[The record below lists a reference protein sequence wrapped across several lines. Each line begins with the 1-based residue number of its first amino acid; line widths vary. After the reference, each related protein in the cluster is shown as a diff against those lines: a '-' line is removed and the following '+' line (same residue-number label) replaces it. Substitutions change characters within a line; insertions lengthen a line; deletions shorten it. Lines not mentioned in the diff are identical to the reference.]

1 VRVVV
6 IGATGTIGKAIIQA
20 LTPRHDV
27 VPVSRHGEHRVNIDD
42 PNSIAQMYRALG
54 RVEAVIC
61 AAGEAKFAPLA
72 QLTDEDF
79 ALSVRSKWLGQVN
92 VIRLGL
98 AQVADGGSI
107 TVTSGIL
114 ATRPSPGSGA
124 VSLVNA
130 AVEGFVRAAALEAP
144 RRIRVN
150 AVSPPWVSETLQALG
165 MPPAGGLPATVVAQA
180 YVRSVEGN
188 QSGAV
193 LQPGGGS

>member
-1 VRVVV
+1 MRVIV
-6 IGATGTIGKAIIQA
+6 IGATGTIGKAVVQA

-42 PNSIAQMYRALG
+42 PNSITQMYRALG

-79 ALSVRSKWLGQVN
+79 ALSVRSKLLGQVN

-98 AQVADGGSI
+98 AQIADGGSI

>member
-1 VRVVV
+1 MRVVV
-6 IGATGTIGKAIIQA
+6 IGATGTIGKAIVQA
-20 LTPRHDV
+20 FTPRHEV
-27 VPVSRHGEHRVNIDD
+27 VPVSRRGDQSADLEDPKSIDRL
-42 PNSIAQMYRALG
+42 YRMLG
-54 RVEAVIC
+54 RIDAVIC

-79 ALSVRSKWLGQVN
+79 AFAVRSKLVGQVN

-98 AQVADGGSI
+98 GYVADGGSI

-114 ATRPSPGSGA
+114 ATHAVPGSGA

-130 AVEGFVRAAALEAP
+130 GVEGFVRAAALEAP

-150 AVSPPWVSETLQALG
+150 AVSPAWVAETLQALG
-165 MPPAGGLPATVVAQA
+165 MPLTGGLPAAVVAQA

-188 QSGAV
+188 QSGAI
-193 LQPGGGS
+193 LRPGVGS